1 MSGLKNIKISKI
13 DDFKKLLKSGEK
25 ARHYRQTDIHEHS
38 SRSHTIFRILIENRL
53 SETKK
58 VILEKSIKN
67 AKPSTDDGELPEL
80 DDVGLKHLSYGTK
93 YSILN
98 MVDLAGS
105 ERISES
111 GDSQLKETS
120 SINTSLFVLANV
132 IYKLSENRKGNL
144 SHIPYRESKLT

>member
-1 MSGLKNIKISKI
+1 M
-13 DDFKKLLKSGEK
+13 
-25 ARHYRQTDIHEHS
+25 
-38 SRSHTIFRILIENRL
+38 
-53 SETKK
+53 
-58 VILEKSIKN
+58 KN
-67 AKPSTDDGELPEL
+67 AQPSNNDGELPDL
-80 DDVGLKHLSYGTK
+80 DEVGLKHLSYGTK
-93 YSILN
+93 YSVLN

-111 GDSQLKETS
+111 GDSSLKETS